1 LIDILKLIVV
11 GVLNGMVSK
20 GTLESELGFLKSNE
34 KKKNGLFEMTLGDI
48 GEKAFRPKALVVA
61 SLAECALSSRPL
73 S

>member
-1 LIDILKLIVV
+1 
-11 GVLNGMVSK
+11 MVSK
-20 GTLESELGFLKSNE
+20 GILELKLGFFKSSE
-34 KKKNGLFEMTLGDI
+34 MKENGLFEMILGDI